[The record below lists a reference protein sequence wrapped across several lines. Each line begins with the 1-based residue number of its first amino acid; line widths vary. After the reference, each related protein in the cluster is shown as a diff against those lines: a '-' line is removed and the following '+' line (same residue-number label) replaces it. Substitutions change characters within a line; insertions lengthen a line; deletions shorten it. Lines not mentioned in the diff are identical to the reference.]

1 MAMERTLI
9 LLKPDAV
16 QRALVGALISRFETK
31 GLKLVGLKLMRMTP
45 ELADQHYEAHRAKSF
60 FPGLKRFMTSSPIVA
75 MVLEGRNAIA
85 VCRKMMGATFGSNAE
100 PGTLR
105 GDFGISNSYNLVHGS
120 DGPEAAQ
127 KEIALYFRPEELL
140 EWKPAQLEWIYD
152 AGEEL

>member
-1 MAMERTLI
+1 MERTLI

-16 QRALVGALISRFETK
+16 QRFLVGTLISRFETK
-31 GLKLVGLKLMRMTP
+31 GLKIVGMKLMRMSP
-45 ELADQHYEAHRAKSF
+45 ELADQHYEAHRSKPF
-60 FPGLKRFMTSSPIVA
+60 FAGLKRFMTSSPIVA

-100 PGTLR
+100 AGTLR

-127 KEIALYFRPEELL
+127 KEISLYFRSEELM
-140 EWKPAQLEWIYD
+140 EWKPAQLEWLYD
-152 AGEEL
+152 ASEEL

>member
-1 MAMERTLI
+1 MERTLI

-16 QRALVGALISRFETK
+16 QRFLVGTLISRFESK
-31 GLKLVGLKLMRMTP
+31 GLKLVGMKLMRMSS
-45 ELADQHYEAHRAKSF
+45 ELADQHYQDHVSKPF

-75 MVLEGRNAIA
+75 MVLEGNGAIA

-120 DGPEAAQ
+120 DSPEAAAREVGLFFGAD
-127 KEIALYFRPEELL
+127 EIQ
-140 EWKPAQLEWIYD
+140 EWTPANLEWIYD
-152 AGEEL
+152 ASEEL